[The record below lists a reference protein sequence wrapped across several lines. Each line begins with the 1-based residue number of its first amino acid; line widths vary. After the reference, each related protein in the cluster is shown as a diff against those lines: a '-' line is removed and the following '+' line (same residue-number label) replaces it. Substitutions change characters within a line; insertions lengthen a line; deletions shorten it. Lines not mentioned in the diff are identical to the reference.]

1 MNNYEIK
8 TDNFII
14 RLIYFFISLAG
25 IAVGVAFIFLAN
37 IGTDP
42 INVFVQGLSISFGF
56 SVGTWITALWIF
68 FVLSSF
74 LMGVKPYI
82 ATILDLILFGFF
94 VDLAIKIIQLPKP
107 ESLTISIIYLSIGL
121 FLYSMFFGVYLN
133 TKLGA
138 GPIMLFVFA
147 LSQKTKKSI
156 GFTKTV
162 IDSCILLAGFLLG
175 GIVGLGT
182 IFLALSIGYSIE
194 FFTKKLSIKVLA

>member
-8 TDNFII
+8 NDKLVI
-14 RLIYFFISLAG
+14 RLLYFFISLAG

-42 INVFVQGLSISFGF
+42 INVFVQGLSLSFGF
-56 SVGTWITALWIF
+56 TVGTWITVLWVAFIVSSM
-68 FVLSSF
+68 VL
-74 LMGVKPYI
+74 GVKPYI
-82 ATILDLILFGFF
+82 ATVLDVILFGLF
-94 VDLAIKIIQLPKP
+94 VDIAIKIIQLPKP
-107 ESLTISIIYLSIGL
+107 ENFTVSILYLTIGL

-138 GPIMLFVFA
+138 GPIMLFVYA

-162 IDSCILLAGFLLG
+162 IDVGILIAGYLLG

-182 IFLALSIGYSIE
+182 ILLALSIGYAIE
-194 FFTKKLSIKVLA
+194 FFTKKLVLKGLA

>member
-8 TDNFII
+8 NDKLVI
-14 RLIYFFISLAG
+14 RLLYFFISLAG

-42 INVFVQGLSISFGF
+42 INVFVQGLSLSFGF
-56 SVGTWITALWIF
+56 TVGTWITVLWVAFIVSSM
-68 FVLSSF
+68 VL
-74 LMGVKPYI
+74 GVKPYI
-82 ATILDLILFGFF
+82 ATVLDVILFGLF
-94 VDLAIKIIQLPKP
+94 VDIAIKIIQLPKP
-107 ESLTISIIYLSIGL
+107 ENFTVSILYLTIGL

-138 GPIMLFVFA
+138 GPIMLFVYA

-162 IDSCILLAGFLLG
+162 IDVGILIAGYLLG

-182 IFLALSIGYSIE
+182 ILLALSIGYAIE
-194 FFTKKLSIKVLA
+194 FFAKKLVLKGLA

>member
-42 INVFVQGLSISFGF
+42 INVFVQGLSTSFGF
-56 SVGTWITALWIF
+56 SVGTWITALWVF
-68 FVLSSF
+68 FIVTSF
-74 LMGVKPYI
+74 LLGVKPYI
-82 ATILDLILFGFF
+82 ATILDLILFGLF

-107 ESLTISIIYLSIGL
+107 ETLTASIFYLVIGL
-121 FLYSMFFGVYLN
+121 LLYSIFFGVYLH

-138 GPIMLFVFA
+138 GPIMLFVYA
-147 LSQKTKKSI
+147 LSKKINKSI

-194 FFTKKLSIKVLA
+194 FFKKKLRIKVLA